1 MNNYDELSQV
11 VECKYCKGL
20 AIYGEMIWL
29 NGKCMC
35 PRCYLK
41 EKQRLNALYG
51 IRKGKGGSK

>member
-11 VECKYCKGL
+11 VECKYCKEL
-20 AIYGEMIWL
+20 AIWGEMIWL

-41 EKQRLNALYG
+41 EKAKEADNHE
-51 IRKGKGGSK
+51 

>member
-11 VECKYCKGL
+11 VECKYCKEL
-20 AIYGEMIWL
+20 TIWGEMYWL

-41 EKQRLNALYG
+41 EKAKEGADNND
-51 IRKGKGGSK
+51 